1 MGYLQLVK
9 PGLIV
14 VGMSCGLSNPLS
26 SIYINEIAGK
36 SNKGVVSSMF
46 NFNLTLGILLTNV
59 IGSLTRYNFYTDR
72 NICFHYHSSWYVSSI
87 TGLLI
92 NVLITITL
100 LILITSPYEA
110 AKKQNFS
117 SIPII
122 LSRLR

>member
-59 IGSLTRYNFYTDR
+59 IGSLTRYNFYT
-72 NICFHYHSSWYVSSI
+72 
-87 TGLLI
+87 
-92 NVLITITL
+92 
-100 LILITSPYEA
+100 
-110 AKKQNFS
+110 
-117 SIPII
+117 
-122 LSRLR
+122 